1 MCPSHFQGDRNARSL
16 TELIGV
22 FVGFSAGLYNVQV
35 KRGSRERI
43 SSLPMPNLGQVVAG
57 WVSQED
63 FEMGVLQEEVH

>member
-1 MCPSHFQGDRNARSL
+1 M
-16 TELIGV
+16 
-22 FVGFSAGLYNVQV
+22 FVGFSAGLYHVQV

>member
-1 MCPSHFQGDRNARSL
+1 M
-16 TELIGV
+16 